1 MELGPFLIL
10 GGALLLGALLVVGG
24 VFIGLRSRRQGDQPS
39 ADDPLASPASGAPPA
54 LPGSLSPPRREL
66 AGWLA
71 DWQRKLPPDSILLNR
86 DMITGEWVVEV
97 QGQRYRRLGDIH
109 DDNAAAKILSA
120 IEGLK
125 TFTGVTL
132 TAPPAPSAP
141 AEPVSTSSAPLAATP
156 LATGQPPRGFR
167 QATYPAPAGSI
178 IAQIETIL
186 QRELEQ
192 HPDLSDRSIH
202 MGARPDGSLLI
213 EVDRNL
219 YRSPDEIAD
228 SRVREVVMLAV
239 RTWEKSS

>member
-1 MELGPFLIL
+1 MELGPFLLL

-39 ADDPLASPASGAPPA
+39 ANDPFAPQTTEAPPA
-54 LPGSLSPPRREL
+54 QSASLSLPRREP
-66 AGWLA
+66 ASWLA
-71 DWQRKLPPDSILLNR
+71 DWQRKLPPDSILLSR
-86 DMITGEWVVEV
+86 DAASGEWVVEV

-120 IEGLK
+120 IEGLR
-125 TFTGVTL
+125 TFAGVTL
-132 TAPPAPSAP
+132 TAPSAP
-141 AEPVSTSSAPLAATP
+141 AEPMPASSAPPAVEALPATVS
-156 LATGQPPRGFR
+156 PPRGFH

-228 SRVREVVMLAV
+228 ARVREVVMLAV

>member
-24 VFIGLRSRRQGDQPS
+24 ILIGLRSRRQGDQPP
-39 ADDPLASPASGAPPA
+39 ADDPLAPQTAGAQPAQSAG
-54 LPGSLSPPRREL
+54 LSQPRREPP
-66 AGWLA
+66 AWLA

-86 DMITGEWVVEV
+86 DAANGEWVVEV
-97 QGQRYRRLGDIH
+97 QGQRYRRLSDIH
-109 DDNAAAKILSA
+109 DDNAAAKILGA

-125 TFTGVTL
+125 TFAGL
-132 TAPPAPSAP
+132 ASTAPPAPTESGPIPPASPAAAAP
-141 AEPVSTSSAPLAATP
+141 SPIESS
-156 LATGQPPRGFR
+156 PRGFR

-228 SRVREVVMLAV
+228 ARVREVVMLAV